1 MPVVESRGARHTRR
15 FWPPWAG
22 LATGMFLA
30 MVLAVLASVISLPYA
45 ILKPG
50 PATDVLASHDGGDG
64 QQTPRIAI
72 DGAPTFATTGSLE
85 FTTVRVEGGPGF
97 PVNAWDL
104 LTAWLS
110 PAQDVYHVDEL
121 FPPAATQEQVAEEN
135 KAEMAGSQQEAAAV
149 ALRALGQEVPQVVVV
164 RQVVKGAP
172 AEGELQAGDV
182 IVSIGGAA
190 ARDSTAIRT
199 AIQGVTPGET
209 VEVVVERSGAQ
220 VTTHPDTGKADDGR
234 TVLGIVLGV
243 DYKLPFSVK
252 IDVGNVGGPSAG
264 LMFSLGI
271 YDKLTDGA
279 LTGGSVIAG
288 TGTIDEKGS
297 VGPIGGIAQKM
308 VGAREGGATFFL
320 APADNCAEAAG
331 REPSGLQVIKVSTFD
346 DALAAVTAIG
356 KGNTSGLPHC

>member
-1 MPVVESRGARHTRR
+1 
-15 FWPPWAG
+15 
-22 LATGMFLA
+22 
-30 MVLAVLASVISLPYA
+30 
-45 ILKPG
+45 
-50 PATDVLASHDGGDG
+50 
-64 QQTPRIAI
+64 
-72 DGAPTFATTGSLE
+72 
-85 FTTVRVEGGPGF
+85 
-97 PVNAWDL
+97 
-104 LTAWLS
+104 
-110 PAQDVYHVDEL
+110 
-121 FPPAATQEQVAEEN
+121 
-135 KAEMAGSQQEAAAV
+135 
-149 ALRALGQEVPQVVVV
+149 
-164 RQVVKGAP
+164 
-172 AEGELQAGDV
+172 
-182 IVSIGGAA
+182 
-190 ARDSTAIRT
+190 
-199 AIQGVTPGET
+199 
-209 VEVVVERSGAQ
+209 

-243 DYKLPFSVK
+243 DYKLPFTVK

-288 TGTIDEKGS
+288 TGTIDDKGS

-331 REPSGLQVIKVSTFD
+331 REPSGLQVIKVSSFD